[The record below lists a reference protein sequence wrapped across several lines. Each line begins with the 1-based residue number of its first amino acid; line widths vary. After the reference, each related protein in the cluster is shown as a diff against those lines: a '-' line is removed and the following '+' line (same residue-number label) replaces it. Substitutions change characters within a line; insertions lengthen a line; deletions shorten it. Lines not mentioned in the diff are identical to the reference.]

1 MKISSLLLIV
11 CWFLCS
17 SSCTKDPEPEPDPCA
32 GKNPVTAD
40 FHIYEA
46 FPGGYPDGWELY
58 DTDTV
63 ATDIITFSALEK
75 AAQYEWRLGTETIRK
90 KTFTRSGFPN
100 NINIA
105 VRLKVIKIPNK
116 TCFPEDSGV
125 VTKTR
130 IFFAASGV
138 DRKFAVDGNFRGSNT
153 DNPSHVFTIEIDT
166 RYLPPGGDPTPSW
179 GDWTF
184 RLVNLPIGC
193 DITGFRSGSL
203 GYKQVKIGDNL
214 AYDCLR
220 PLGIARVH
228 GSNND
233 SITIKYTIQIAPGS
247 DYFDRRESKIFKGIR
262 IN

>member
-90 KTFTRSGFPN
+90 KTFTRSSFPN
-100 NINIA
+100 NVNIA
-105 VRLKVIKIPNK
+105 VRLKVIKTPNR
-116 TCFPEDSGV
+116 TCFPEDSGIV
-125 VTKTR
+125 AKTR
-130 IFFAASGV
+130 VFFAASGAH
-138 DRKFAVDGNFRGSNT
+138 KKLAIDGKFRGSNT
-153 DNPSHVFTIEIDT
+153 DNPNHFFNIEIDAI
-166 RYLPPGGDPTPSW
+166 YLPPGGDNFA
-179 GDWTF
+179 DWTSLLSN
-184 RLVNLPIGC
+184 LVKNC
-193 DITGFRSGSL
+193 DVTDFFTHRI
-203 GYKQVKIGDNL
+203 GYKQLHIGHNL

-262 IN
+262 VN